1 MAGLHS
7 DREVPWP
14 LGNLTINGEQLEI
27 MGEVSV
33 AAPHAMKQPAFYAV

>member
-1 MAGLHS
+1 MAGLRS
-7 DREVPWP
+7 GSGEVPWP
-14 LGNLTINGEQLEI
+14 LGNLTINEQLEI